1 MRKFSKIVLI
11 TAAVLGVAG
20 IGLSVGGVAM
30 GASFTLDMLTHPDG
44 AHPGILE
51 RWLDWDDDGWEE
63 ERHEDEAEHYSG
75 RNETA
80 TSVEYT
86 GKEGKKY
93 TVENPEDLDIELS
106 CDALTFREYDG
117 EKLQIEVTGD
127 ENGNV
132 KVYENN
138 KVVRIKSQKKAKD
151 RRIVVSCPS
160 GMEFRKIDIEVDAG
174 AVSVEN
180 GLKVHELSVAVDAGV
195 FSNTDSVAASE
206 VEAEVGTGTLDFYG
220 LDAEN
225 IQADCGLGTMNL
237 EVAGEQADYSCSLS
251 CGAGKVKIGDEEYS
265 GLGTVKKIDNAE
277 ASRKMK
283 IDCGLGTVCVNFK
296 EVEEI

>member
-80 TSVEYT
+80 TVEYT

-138 KVVRIKSQKKAKD
+138 KVVRIKSQKKQRTD
-151 RRIVVSCPS
+151 GLLFPVLRVWS
-160 GMEFRKIDIEVDAG
+160 FRKSISTWRQEPY
-174 AVSVEN
+174 
-180 GLKVHELSVAVDAGV
+180 LWK
-195 FSNTDSVAASE
+195 
-206 VEAEVGTGTLDFYG
+206 
-220 LDAEN
+220 
-225 IQADCGLGTMNL
+225 
-237 EVAGEQADYSCSLS
+237 
-251 CGAGKVKIGDEEYS
+251 
-265 GLGTVKKIDNAE
+265 TV
-277 ASRKMK
+277 
-283 IDCGLGTVCVNFK
+283 
-296 EVEEI
+296 